1 MKADR
6 QLAKASSSDTIRP
19 TTPRRTSSPFTL
31 PIQGTSS
38 LSFHNDVEKRPY
50 SASSFAS
57 TTTSLELTNYES
69 HVESPLHT
77 REQRSQYLPEV
88 LERERRARQRED
100 DEHTRKEQEM
110 HRMREFHKELHGN
123 NRFSFINQTPESQQE
138 AVVVDPEH
146 QTNTTEDSPRPRQD
160 SVASTLGADLEA
172 PIRYQQQH
180 RIRSVSS
187 AGQLSTPVTRNSI
200 VSSSLKRVSR
210 AMTFSG
216 RPDST
221 QLDHYSRR
229 PRDTQLSTKID
240 LVALKIAG
248 SSSKSFLNLTSKSS
262 AMSGD
267 DDDGRS
273 FRPHKSEDDSIFS
286 RIPDEAQ
293 REMGEITYPDGG
305 FHAWVQVFAAFLLL
319 CTGWGIVVSYGVFE
333 TYYSS
338 LSPPL
343 ATSAGT
349 SLIGSIQAFLLLF
362 VGFFTGRL
370 YDGGHFR
377 IIMSVGSI
385 LMWAGLFATGFCE
398 MTYWKILLCQ
408 GVVTGTGMGFLFTPS
423 VAVVS
428 TYFYKKRALANGF
441 VASGSSVG
449 GIIFP
454 ILTRKLIPA
463 LGFRYT
469 MIVNSFIVLSLLI
482 LSNLILSPRKDIPP
496 RRKGPLIDLNSFKDP
511 TYMLFVFGMLAAF
524 SGLYMPFFYI
534 EVWAKK
540 MGFERNGLETFYLVS
555 ILNGA
560 STFGRVVPNFIADRI
575 GSINMQIPAMII
587 SGILILCWIPIKTFQ
602 GLIAFVVLYGFFS
615 GVFISLPPA
624 SVASITPDVTY
635 FGVRMG
641 MMFSIASV
649 GSLTGTPISG
659 ALIHAQGGSHDW
671 ARIWSGCIM
680 LFSAALIIAARI
692 NASGLKWRYK
702 I

>member
-1 MKADR
+1 MRTDPY
-6 QLAKASSSDTIRP
+6 LAKASSSDTTLRSP
-19 TTPRRTSSPFTL
+19 SPPRTTYPFSLPAQNTLSPSSHL
-31 PIQGTSS
+31 
-38 LSFHNDVEKRPY
+38 DVEKRPY
-50 SASSFAS
+50 SACSFAS
-57 TTTSLELTNYES
+57 TATSVELTSYES
-69 HVESPLHT
+69 SVESPLHT

-100 DEHTRKEQEM
+100 DEHTRREQEIQ
-110 HRMREFHKELHGN
+110 RMRQLQKELEGS
-123 NRFSFINQTPESQQE
+123 NRLSTVVQAFDQQNQQHEDREQQF
-138 AVVVDPEH
+138 
-146 QTNTTEDSPRPRQD
+146 NLEDSPRPRQD
-160 SVASTLGADLEA
+160 SIASTLGTESEL
-172 PIRYQQQH
+172 PLSYQPH

-187 AGQLSTPVTRNSI
+187 ASQISNPVTRNSI

-216 RPDST
+216 RTNPL

-229 PRDTQLSTKID
+229 QRDTSLSQKADLTALKGSDASTK
-240 LVALKIAG
+240 
-248 SSSKSFLNLTSKSS
+248 SYLNLTSKSS
-262 AMSGD
+262 TMNGD
-267 DDDGRS
+267 DDDGHS
-273 FRPHKSEDDSIFS
+273 SRPHHKSEDDSIFS
-286 RIPDEAQ
+286 RFPDEAQ
-293 REMGEITYPDGG
+293 RGAGEITYPDGG

-338 LSPPL
+338 FNPPL
-343 ATSAGT
+343 ANSALT

-377 IIMSVGSI
+377 LIMTVGSI

-408 GVVTGTGMGFLFTPS
+408 GVITGTGMGFLFTPS

-428 TYFYKKRALANGF
+428 TYFYRRRALANGF

-449 GIIFP
+449 GIVFP

-463 LGFRYT
+463 LGFRNT

-496 RRKGPLIDLNSFKDP
+496 RTKGPMVDVKSFKDP

-524 SGLYMPFFYI
+524 SGLYMPFFYV
-534 EVWAKK
+534 EVWADK
-540 MGFERNGLETFYLVS
+540 MGFEKHGLETFYLVS

-587 SGILILCWIPIKTFQ
+587 SGVLILCWLPIYSFN

-659 ALIHAQGGSHDW
+659 ALIHAQGGSLDA

-680 LFSAALIIAARI
+680 LFSATLIGAARLH
-692 NASGLKWRYK
+692 ASGLKWKYK

>member
-1 MKADR
+1 MRADR
-6 QLAKASSSDTIRP
+6 HIAKASSSDTIRP
-19 TTPRRTSSPFTL
+19 STPERRTSSPFTL

-38 LSFHNDVEKRPY
+38 LSLHTDLERRPH
-50 SASSFAS
+50 SACSFAS
-57 TTTSLELTNYES
+57 SVPSLELTSYDS
-69 HVESPLHT
+69 HVGSPLHT

-100 DEHTRKEQEM
+100 DEHTRREQEIQ
-110 HRMREFHKELHGN
+110 RMREYQKELDKSH
-123 NRFSFINQTPESQQE
+123 RLSAISQVSDLHQEDHTQEETP
-138 AVVVDPEH
+138 
-146 QTNTTEDSPRPRQD
+146 RGRQD
-160 SVASTLGADLEA
+160 SVASTLGADSEA
-172 PIRYQQQH
+172 PLRFQQQR

-187 AGQLSTPVTRNSI
+187 AGQLSTPVCRNSI

-210 AMTFSG
+210 AMTFAG
-216 RPDST
+216 RTDST
-221 QLDHYSRR
+221 QIDHYSRR
-229 PRDTQLSTKID
+229 HRDRHPSQQID
-240 LVALKIAG
+240 LAALKTIS
-248 SSSKSFLNLTSKSS
+248 SSSKSLFNLTSKSS
-262 AMSGD
+262 TMTGD
-267 DDDGRS
+267 DDHHS
-273 FRPHKSEDDSIFS
+273 SQPPYKSEGSLPDSEKQ
-286 RIPDEAQ
+286 P
-293 REMGEITYPDGG
+293 EMGEFHYPDGG

-333 TYYSS
+333 TYYSTG
-338 LSPPL
+338 LDKKKPL
-343 ATSAGT
+343 ANSALT

-377 IIMSVGSI
+377 AIMSTGSI
-385 LMWAGLFATGFCE
+385 LMWLGLFTTGFCGE
-398 MTYWKILLCQ
+398 VYWKILLCQ
-408 GVVTGTGMGFLFTPS
+408 GIITGTGMGFLFTPS
-423 VAVVS
+423 VAIVS

-463 LGFRYT
+463 LGFRYA
-469 MIVNSFIVLSLLI
+469 MIANSFIVLSLLI
-482 LSNLILSPRKDIPP
+482 LSNLLLQPRKDIPP
-496 RRKGPLIDLNSFKDP
+496 RIKGPMIDFKSFKDP
-511 TYMLFVFGMLAAF
+511 TYMLFVFGMLAAY
-524 SGLYMPFFYI
+524 SGLYMPFFYV

-540 MGFERNGLETFYLVS
+540 MGLDKHGLETFYLVS

-560 STFGRVVPNFIADRI
+560 STFGRVLPNFIADRI

-587 SGILILCWIPIKTFQ
+587 SGILILCWLPMTTFNE
-602 GLIAFVVLYGFFS
+602 LILFVVLYGFFS

-624 SVASITPDVTY
+624 SIASITPDITY

-659 ALIHAQGGSHDW
+659 ALIHAAPDGNLDG

-692 NASGLKWRYK
+692 TASGWKWRCK
-702 I
+702 V

>member
-1 MKADR
+1 MRADR
-6 QLAKASSSDTIRP
+6 HPAKVSSSDTARP
-19 TTPRRTSSPFTL
+19 TTPHRTSSPFSL
-31 PIQGTSS
+31 PIQGASS
-38 LSFHNDVEKRPY
+38 LSLHNDPEKRPY
-50 SASSFAS
+50 SACSFAS
-57 TTTSLELTNYES
+57 TATSVVELTSYES

-100 DEHTRKEQEM
+100 DEHTRRDQEL
-110 HRMREFHKELHGN
+110 HRMREYQKELEGT
-123 NRFSFINQTPESQQE
+123 NRLSTVSQSLE
-138 AVVVDPEH
+138 KREDGDPEP
-146 QTNTTEDSPRPRQD
+146 QSDPDGPPRPRQD
-160 SVASTLGADLEA
+160 SIASTLASEFET
-172 PIRYQQQH
+172 PPKYQQH
-180 RIRSVSS
+180 RIRSVAS
-187 AGQLSTPVTRNSI
+187 ADQLPTTRFTRNSI

-210 AMTFSG
+210 AMTFAG
-216 RPDST
+216 RIDT
-221 QLDHYSRR
+221 GQLDHYTRR
-229 PRDTQLSTKID
+229 HRDDRLSQQID
-240 LVALKIAG
+240 LSALKTLDV
-248 SSSKSFLNLTSKSS
+248 STKSFLNLTSKSS

-267 DDDGRS
+267 DDDENSSPPRQ
-273 FRPHKSEDDSIFS
+273 KSEEDSIFS
-286 RIPDEAQ
+286 RLPDEAQ

-319 CTGWGIVVSYGVFE
+319 CTGWGIVVSYGAFE

-338 LSPPL
+338 LNPPL
-343 ATSAGT
+343 ANSALT

-377 IIMSVGSI
+377 AIMSVGSI
-385 LMWAGLFATGFCE
+385 LMWGGLFATGFCE

-449 GIIFP
+449 GIVFP

-463 LGFRYT
+463 VGFRNT
-469 MIVNSFIVLSLLI
+469 MIVNSFIVLTLLI
-482 LSNLILSPRKDIPP
+482 ISNLILSPRKDIPP
-496 RRKGPLIDLNSFKDP
+496 RKKGPMIDVKSFKDP

-524 SGLYMPFFYI
+524 SGLYMPFFYV

-540 MGFERNGLETFYLVS
+540 MGLERNGLETFYLVS

-575 GSINMQIPAMII
+575 GSINMQIPAMVI
-587 SGILILCWIPIKTFQ
+587 SGILILCWLPMHTFES
-602 GLIAFVVLYGFFS
+602 LIAFIILYGFFS

-659 ALIHAQGGSHDW
+659 AMIHAQGGSLDG

-692 NASGLKWRYK
+692 NASGWRWRYK

>member
-1 MKADR
+1 MRADR
-6 QLAKASSSDTIRP
+6 HLAKASSSDTTLRSP
-19 TTPRRTSSPFTL
+19 SPPRTTSPFSL
-31 PIQGTSS
+31 PIQGTLGPSS
-38 LSFHNDVEKRPY
+38 HLDTEKRPY
-50 SASSFAS
+50 SACSFAS
-57 TTTSLELTNYES
+57 TATSVELTSYES

-100 DEHTRKEQEM
+100 DEHTRRGQEI
-110 HRMREFHKELHGN
+110 HRMRQFQKELEGS
-123 NRFSFINQTPESQQE
+123 NRLSTVVQAFDQQQQQDRDRE
-138 AVVVDPEH
+138 QQFDPEA
-146 QTNTTEDSPRPRQD
+146 SPRQRQD
-160 SVASTLGADLEA
+160 SIASTLGTESEL
-172 PIRYQQQH
+172 PLSYQPH

-187 AGQLSTPVTRNSI
+187 AGQLSNPVTRNSI

-216 RPDST
+216 RTDSL
-221 QLDHYSRR
+221 QFDHYSRR
-229 PRDTQLSTKID
+229 QRDISLSQKADLTALKTSDASTK
-240 LVALKIAG
+240 
-248 SSSKSFLNLTSKSS
+248 SYLNLTSKSS
-262 AMSGD
+262 TMNGD
-267 DDDGRS
+267 DDDS
-273 FRPHKSEDDSIFS
+273 HSSRPHHKSEDDSIFS
-286 RIPDEAQ
+286 RFPDEAQ
-293 REMGEITYPDGG
+293 RNPGEITYPDGG

-333 TYYSS
+333 TYYSG

-343 ATSAGT
+343 ANSALT

-377 IIMSVGSI
+377 LIMSVGSI
-385 LMWAGLFATGFCE
+385 LMWVGLFATGFCE

-408 GVVTGTGMGFLFTPS
+408 GVITGTGMGFLFTPS

-428 TYFYKKRALANGF
+428 TYFYRRRALANGF

-449 GIIFP
+449 GIVFP

-463 LGFRYT
+463 LGFRNT

-496 RRKGPLIDLNSFKDP
+496 RTKGPMVDVKSFKDP

-524 SGLYMPFFYI
+524 SGLYMPFFYV
-534 EVWAKK
+534 EVWADK
-540 MGFERNGLETFYLVS
+540 MGFQKHGLETFYLVS

-587 SGILILCWIPIKTFQ
+587 SGVLILCWLPIYSFN

-659 ALIHAQGGSHDW
+659 ALIHAQGGSLDA

-680 LFSAALIIAARI
+680 LFSATLIGAARL
-692 NASGLKWRYK
+692 NASGLKWKYK